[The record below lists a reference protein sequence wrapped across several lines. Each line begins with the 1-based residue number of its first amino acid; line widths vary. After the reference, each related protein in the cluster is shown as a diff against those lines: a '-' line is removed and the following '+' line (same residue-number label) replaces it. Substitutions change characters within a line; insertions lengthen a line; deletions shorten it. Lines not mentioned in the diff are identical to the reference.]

1 MGLFNRCDS
10 GLAGWL
16 RSSVQWWLPAGLALL
31 CVAMAAFG
39 DAGRDL
45 LMYDRL
51 AIADG
56 QYWRLLSAHYVHLGN
71 AHLLL
76 NISGL
81 VVIWLLVGQYCS
93 LSHWMLVL
101 MLSMLTVSSGFWFLD
116 KDMLWYVGFSG
127 VLHGL
132 MLAGAMAG
140 CRKRPLESGILIVMI
155 ISKLAFEQ
163 VSGPLPGSESA
174 AGGPV
179 AVNAHLYGAIGG
191 IAAAGLIWRRVT
203 KAASI

>member
-1 MGLFNRCDS
+1 
-10 GLAGWL
+10 
-16 RSSVQWWLPAGLALL
+16 
-31 CVAMAAFG
+31 
-39 DAGRDL
+39 
-45 LMYDRL
+45 MYDRL

-76 NISGL
+76 NLLGL
-81 VVIWLLVGQYCS
+81 AVIWLLVGRDNS
-93 LSHWMLVL
+93 LSNWGLVL
-101 MLSMLTVSSGFWFLD
+101 LLSMTTVSAGFWFLD
-116 KDMLWYVGFSG
+116 RDMLWYVGFSG

-132 MLAGAMAG
+132 ILAGAIAG
-140 CRKRPLESGILIVMI
+140 CRKRPLESATLIVLI

-163 VSGPLPGSESA
+163 ISGPLPGSESA

-203 KAASI
+203 KAAPI